1 MEGGMETH
9 YSGQNTQLRVCI
21 ALTVL
26 SSTLPPLSHFQQQ
39 LHGVFSLHI
48 QSLLGK
54 INVIR
59 ILS

>member
-1 MEGGMETH
+1 METH

-39 LHGVFSLHI
+39 LHGVTSFSVEIVEARRQQNDTL
-48 QSLLGK
+48 K
-54 INVIR
+54 C
-59 ILS
+59 